1 MSSVSTS
8 KVTRSWNAWEQ
19 SVLAADGQF
28 KGSCQKKELQPLFS
42 LFFSG
47 ILRLGPRLREHL
59 KNDAPVYPLRLDE
72 KLNKLEDRDTG
83 HVSRTNIASVMY
95 IVELWT
101 DDCSC
106 AGPTP
111 HRCHGLRSLIELELN
126 TLFPV
131 FWESKDL
138 QNVVVPLPA
147 SLPRPS
153 SVLWLIS
160 KPAQLLTT
168 FGFPHF
174 CTTVFLIFN
183 KFGISE
189 RLNSSLLNESGTHLA
204 REAFESWQIGR
215 VRACVLLVL
224 SKKFLQHFDIAG
236 ICTKP
241 TISPMQFLSRT
252 SHN

>member
-47 ILRLGPRLREHL
+47 ILRLRPRLREHL

-174 CTTVFLIFN
+174 CATVF
-183 KFGISE
+183 
-189 RLNSSLLNESGTHLA
+189 
-204 REAFESWQIGR
+204 
-215 VRACVLLVL
+215 
-224 SKKFLQHFDIAG
+224 
-236 ICTKP
+236 
-241 TISPMQFLSRT
+241 
-252 SHN
+252 